1 MKITIFKSGTIGAGA
16 VAMLFAASA
25 SAIPIYTGGSPFG
38 LNTPGVVGAVFDGS
52 PASVADEV
60 GYINHLLGITG
71 LNQDVTLGGHE
82 YLTGVYDYSGFVSDG
97 VKTESGNFVPSG
109 SDFVLA
115 KYGENDVVFYLGGNS
130 VTLPLDGSSL
140 IMNKPGNS
148 GLGLS
153 HFTTFGVAVPD
164 GGATVGLLGFGLLG
178 LAMLRKKLK

>member
-1 MKITIFKSGTIGAGA
+1 MKKAMIKSGMIGAG
-16 VAMLFAASA
+16 VLAMLFAGSV
-25 SAIPIYTGGSPFG
+25 SAIPIYTGSSPFE
-38 LNTPGVVGAVFDGS
+38 LSTPGVVGAIFDGS
-52 PASVADEV
+52 PASIADEA
-60 GYINHLLGITG
+60 GYVNHLLGITG
-71 LNQDVTLGGHE
+71 LNQDATIGGHE
-82 YLTGVYDYSGFVSDG
+82 YLTGVYDYSGLVSDG
-97 VKTESGNFVPSG
+97 AKTESGNFVPSG

-130 VTLPLDGSSL
+130 VTLPLDGSNL
-140 IMNKPGNS
+140 IMNNPGKS